1 MNDIYFRIVDDT
13 VIKHT
18 PMPEIGE
25 NMCRMVMNK
34 DIIPLKACFKKW
46 VESQESEVKE

>member
-13 VIKHT
+13 VIKHM

-25 NMCRMVMNK
+25 NMYRTEIVMTK
-34 DIIPLKACFKKW
+34 DIFQECFKKW
-46 VESQESEVKE
+46 VESQESEE